1 MDHLALTCK
10 LPERQMSQSST
21 DDVVV
26 ELGAVENLANLIF
39 STADFLM
46 VENLLGLKR
55 FTILLRV

>member
-1 MDHLALTCK
+1 
-10 LPERQMSQSST
+10 MSQSST

-26 ELGAVENLANLIF
+26 ELGAVENLGNLIF